1 MLAGI
6 QWTSPDMPW
15 HAACFPGMVGPF
27 TDYFCMPRLKYV
39 NFLGLSAAA
48 VVFAAVSVGVLL
60 GAQRFIADAAQVSH
74 TNEVIASVDAVE
86 ARLSD
91 AEAAH
96 RGYLLTGNVDL
107 LAQHQVSRTQVVP
120 QLDKLA
126 GLVEDNPEQSRRV
139 QELKGLALER
149 LEQMQLTQSIYER
162 EGLAAAQAAIN
173 EASIGTSL
181 LIGGIARQLIGEERR
196 LLAERDRSSRR
207 SANILRALALLGIPL
222 GLMLVGVVYL
232 LLVNEV
238 RRRGRAERVG
248 TEANQRLHQ
257 TVVQLERHGADLVEL
272 TRYGSLLQSC
282 LSPAEALALAVQTL
296 SRLLPGTGGSLYR
309 IRASNDYAEAV
320 AHWGEH
326 AAASAAMLSPEQCW
340 ALRRGQP
347 HLLEQ
352 SVQAMRCEHIEVAPG
367 GEGGFSSACLPLAAQ
382 GNQLGLVYISAKSPA
397 FLSRLDLVQAA
408 VEQLSMSLHNLS
420 LQESLRIQS
429 IRDPLT
435 GLFNRRYLEESL
447 VRELASCERR
457 GLPVSVMMLDL
468 DHFKAFND
476 LHGHAGG
483 DALLAEFGQL
493 LRTHA
498 RAEDTA
504 CRYGGEE
511 FTLILPE
518 AGREAALE
526 CAARLGEKVRHLHVH
541 HLGKELPAV
550 TVSVGIALYRRGADD
565 PEHLL
570 RRADEALYRAKREGR
585 DRAVCAD

>member
-1 MLAGI
+1 M
-6 QWTSPDMPW
+6 PD
-15 HAACFPGMVGPF
+15 
-27 TDYFCMPRLKYV
+27 
-39 NFLGLSAAA
+39 
-48 VVFAAVSVGVLL
+48 
-60 GAQRFIADAAQVSH
+60 
-74 TNEVIASVDAVE
+74 
-86 ARLSD
+86 
-91 AEAAH
+91 
-96 RGYLLTGNVDL
+96 
-107 LAQHQVSRTQVVP
+107 
-120 QLDKLA
+120 
-126 GLVEDNPEQSRRV
+126 
-139 QELKGLALER
+139 
-149 LEQMQLTQSIYER
+149 
-162 EGLAAAQAAIN
+162 
-173 EASIGTSL
+173 
-181 LIGGIARQLIGEERR
+181 
-196 LLAERDRSSRR
+196 
-207 SANILRALALLGIPL
+207 
-222 GLMLVGVVYL
+222 
-232 LLVNEV
+232 
-238 RRRGRAERVG
+238 
-248 TEANQRLHQ
+248 
-257 TVVQLERHGADLVEL
+257 
-272 TRYGSLLQSC
+272 
-282 LSPAEALALAVQTL
+282 
-296 SRLLPGTGGSLYR
+296 TGGSLYR

-326 AAASAAMLSPEQCW
+326 AASSAEMLPPEQCW

-347 HLLEQ
+347 HVLQPSAQGL
-352 SVQAMRCEHIEVAPG
+352 RCEHIQIPEDGAA
-367 GEGGFSSACLPLAAQ
+367 FSSACLPLVAQ
-382 GNQLGLVYISAKSPA
+382 GVQLGFVYVSSPLPA
-397 FLSRLDLVQAA
+397 FLSQLDMVQAVA
-408 VEQLSMSLHNLS
+408 EQLSMALHNLA
-420 LQESLRIQS
+420 LQDRLRIQS

-541 HLGKELPAV
+541 YLGKELPAV
-550 TVSVGIALYRRGADD
+550 TVSVGIAVYRRGADD

>member
-1 MLAGI
+1 
-6 QWTSPDMPW
+6 
-15 HAACFPGMVGPF
+15 
-27 TDYFCMPRLKYV
+27 MPRLKLA
-39 NFLGLSAAA
+39 NRLGLPAAA
-48 VVFAAVSVGVLL
+48 LVFAAVGVGVLL

-74 TNEVIASVDAVE
+74 TNEVIAGVGAVE
-86 ARLSD
+86 ARLRD

-107 LAQHQVSRTQVVP
+107 LAQHQVSRAQVEP
-120 QLDKLA
+120 Q
-126 GLVEDNPEQSRRV
+126 
-139 QELKGLALER
+139 LER
-149 LEQMQLTQSIYER
+149 LVLLVQDNPQQAARVKALAALATQRLAQMQENQRRYQR
-162 EGLAAAQAAIN
+162 RGFAAAQAAVN
-173 EASIGTSL
+173 ETSIRTSSR
-181 LIGGIARQLIGEERR
+181 IGESARQLVEEERR

-222 GLMLVGVVYL
+222 GVALVAFVYWMLL
-232 LLVNEV
+232 HEI
-238 RRRGRAERVG
+238 RRRGRAERDG
-248 TEANQRLHQ
+248 HEANLRLRQ
-257 TVVQLERHGADLVEL
+257 TVTQLERHSADLAEL
-272 TRYGSLLQSC
+272 TRYGSLLQNC
-282 LSPAEALALAVQTL
+282 LSPAEALTLTAQTL
-296 SRLLPGTGGSLYR
+296 SRLMPDTGGSLYR

-326 AAASAAMLSPEQCW
+326 AASSAEMLPPEQCW

-347 HLLEQ
+347 HVLQPSAQGL
-352 SVQAMRCEHIEVAPG
+352 RCEHIQIPEDGAA
-367 GEGGFSSACLPLAAQ
+367 FSSACLPLVAQ
-382 GNQLGLVYISAKSPA
+382 GVQLGFVYVSSPLPA
-397 FLSRLDLVQAA
+397 FLSQLDMVRA
-408 VEQLSMSLHNLS
+408 VAEKLSMALHNLA
-420 LQESLRIQS
+420 LQDRLRIQS

-550 TVSVGIALYRRGADD
+550 TVSVGIAVYRRGADD